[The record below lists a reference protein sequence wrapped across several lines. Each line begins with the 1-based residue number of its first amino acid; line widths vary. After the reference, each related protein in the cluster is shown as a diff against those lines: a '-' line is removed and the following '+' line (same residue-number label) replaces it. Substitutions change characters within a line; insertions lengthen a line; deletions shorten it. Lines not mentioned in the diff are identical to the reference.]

1 MPLREQRNTLSGRV
15 WRIPGPEDAPTIP
28 DLDAP
33 PFVGRLLRRR
43 GIENGAEGELFLE
56 CASAAPPSARD
67 IMQPA
72 VERILQAGRDAEP
85 VAVYGDYDVD
95 GITATVILH
104 EALEQLGIDS
114 RWFIPNRSA
123 DGYGLHDAQLERLAA
138 EGAKLIITADCGITA
153 LDTLRRAQER
163 LGLEFVVVDHHVPD
177 ATLPE
182 VAALVAPHT
191 EPGGHPFAQLSTGGL
206 AWHLAQALMT
216 AARFE
221 TPSERW
227 LDLAALSAIADV
239 VPLRGENRRIVHAGL
254 RAMGPP
260 REIHRPGLAA
270 LAALGSISQLNA
282 EAVSFQLAPRINAA
296 GRLDDA
302 SLAVELLLSET
313 PAEAQQLAAQLDGLN
328 RKRRKLSDQAY
339 QRALAEVE
347 SLTAKTPNREPPL
360 VLFTGDQQ
368 THPGVVGII
377 AGRLV
382 DQFER
387 PAFAYSLR
395 NGVAQAS
402 GRSPAPFDLAA
413 MLAQCGDL
421 LLRHGGHA
429 RAAAFSAET
438 SNLPALFERLNHAA
452 EAQLDAVAGPTP
464 EPTLEIDGQVALDA
478 ISPDHVYWIER
489 LQPFGAGNPPP
500 LFLST
505 NVEVASVRPM
515 GKDKSHLRLRLAPR
529 HPNWRAPHW
538 QAVAW
543 RKANAPIRPHQRIDI
558 AWTLRRDRAN
568 NVELEIQDLALPP

>member
-1 MPLREQRNTLSGRV
+1 MPLRERRDTLSGRV
-15 WRIPGPEDAPTIP
+15 WRIPGPEDAPPIP

-43 GIENGAEGELFLE
+43 GVETGAEGELFLD
-56 CASAAPPSARD
+56 CASGAPASARD
-67 IMQPA
+67 VMQPA
-72 VERILQAGRDAEP
+72 VERILRAWRDAEP

-95 GITATVILH
+95 GITSTVILH
-104 EALEQLGIDS
+104 EALEQLGIES
-114 RWFIPNRSA
+114 RWFIPNRST

-177 ATLPE
+177 AALPE

-191 EPGGHPFAQLSTGGL
+191 EPGAHPFAQLSTGGL
-206 AWHLAQALMT
+206 AWHLAQALMS
-216 AARFE
+216 AAGLE
-221 TPSERW
+221 TPHERW

-239 VPLRGENRRIVHAGL
+239 VPLRGENRRIVHDGL
-254 RAMGPP
+254 RAMGAP
-260 REIHRPGLAA
+260 RAIHRPGLAA
-270 LAALGSISQLNA
+270 LAALGSITQLDA

-302 SLAVELLLSET
+302 SLAVQLLLSQT
-313 PAEAQQLAAQLDGLN
+313 PAEARQLAAQLDDLN

-339 QRALAEVE
+339 QRALDQIE
-347 SLTAKTPNREPPL
+347 SLTAKTANREPPL
-360 VLFTGDQQ
+360 VLFAGDEE

-413 MLAQCGDL
+413 MLADCGDL

-438 SNLPALFERLNHAA
+438 SHLPALLERLNRAA
-452 EAQLDAVAGPTP
+452 EDQLEAVAGPTP

-489 LQPFGAGNPPP
+489 LKPFGAGNPPP

-505 NVEVASVRPM
+505 NVEVAAVRVM

-529 HPNWRAPHW
+529 HPNWREPEW
-538 QAVAW
+538 PAVAW
-543 RKANAPIRPHQRIDI
+543 RKANAPIRPNQRIDI
-558 AWTLRRDRAN
+558 AWTLRRDRTN
-568 NVELEIQDLALPP
+568 NFELEIQDLAIPR